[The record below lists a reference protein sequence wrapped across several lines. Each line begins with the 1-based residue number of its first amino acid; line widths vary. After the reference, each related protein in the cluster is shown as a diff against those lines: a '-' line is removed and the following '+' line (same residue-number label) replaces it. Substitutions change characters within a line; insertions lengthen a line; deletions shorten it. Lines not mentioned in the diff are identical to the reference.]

1 MGNNSL
7 SLMVGSVQNA
17 NLRIGIEMYYGPY
30 EEEEPYVCPICGR
43 TYWNDSEQESP
54 SFTEG

>member
-17 NLRIGIEMYYGPY
+17 NLRSGIEMYYGPY

-43 TYWNDSEQESP
+43 TYWNDSEHECP
-54 SFTEG
+54 DVD